1 MEIAKKMGKSEL
13 AAAVALLLTCGDG
26 EERAEVYG
34 CAADRQQAT
43 IVFDVA
49 ADMVRMCPALNK
61 RVKILASQKR
71 IIYTPT
77 NSFYQVLSAE
87 AYSKHGFNIHG
98 VVFDELHTQ
107 PNRKLFDVMTKGS
120 GDARMQPLYFLIT
133 TAGTDTNSICYE
145 THQKAKDILEGRKID
160 PTFYPV
166 IYGADESDD
175 WTDPKVWKKSNPS
188 LGITVGIDKVK
199 AACESAK
206 QNPGEENSFRQLR
219 LNQWVKQAVRWMPME
234 KWDACSFAVNPDEL
248 EGRVCY
254 GGLDLSSTT
263 DIQKKPEWEFAGI
276 YADDGISGTNTK
288 KREDFNRMIDDC
300 ETGNIDMIITKSISR
315 FARNTL
321 DCLKYI
327 RQLKDKNIPVFF
339 EKEAINT
346 MDAKGEVLITIM
358 ASLAQQESQSLSQNV
373 KLGLQFRYQ
382 NGQVQVNHNHFLGY
396 TKDAN
401 GNLIIDPEQAEVVK
415 RIYREYLEGYSMDRI
430 AKGLEA
436 DGILTGAGKTKWW
449 TSTIN
454 KILRNEKYIGDA
466 LLQKT
471 YTTDFL
477 NKTRVKNNGIVPQY
491 YVEGNHEAIIP
502 KDIFLRV
509 QEELVRRR
517 VVKTSANGK
526 KRSYSCNHCFAQIVI
541 CGECGEMFRRI
552 HWNNRGCKSIVWRC
566 ISRLEPTGQEC
577 HARTVNETVLENV
590 VVQAINTLLGDKST
604 YQAQLQQNIAKVI
617 RSAQQNTTDGIDERL
632 TGAPER
638 ASQKG
643 NNKEAYD
650 EIADEIFKLRE
661 QREKCTV
668 DTAARDAQIARI
680 NELQDFIKQQPP
692 HLEAFDEALVKR
704 WLERIIVWEDHFT
717 VELKSG
723 LKIEIEG

>member
-1 MEIAKKMGKSEL
+1 MKNVMIIPAKKQVGNI
-13 AAAVALLLTCGDG
+13 A
-26 EERAEVYG
+26 
-34 CAADRQQAT
+34 RQQEEKPKLR
-43 IVFDVA
+43 VA
-49 ADMVRMCPALNK
+49 AYC
-61 RVKILASQKR
+61 RVS
-71 IIYTPT
+71 
-77 NSFYQVLSAE
+77 
-87 AYSKHGFNIHG
+87 
-98 VVFDELHTQ
+98 
-107 PNRKLFDVMTKGS
+107 
-120 GDARMQPLYFLIT
+120 
-133 TAGTDTNSICYE
+133 TDTEEQATSYE
-145 THQKAKDILEGRKID
+145 AQIAHYTE
-160 PTFYPV
+160 Y
-166 IYGADESDD
+166 
-175 WTDPKVWKKSNPS
+175 
-188 LGITVGIDKVK
+188 
-199 AACESAK
+199 
-206 QNPGEENSFRQLR
+206 
-219 LNQWVKQAVRWMPME
+219 
-234 KWDACSFAVNPDEL
+234 
-248 EGRVCY
+248 
-254 GGLDLSSTT
+254 
-263 DIQKKPEWEFAGI
+263 IQKNPEWEFAGV

-288 KREDFNRMIDDC
+288 KRSEFNRMIEDC
-300 ETGNIDMIITKSISR
+300 EAGNIDMIITKSISR

-327 RQLKDKNIPVFF
+327 RQLKEKNIPVFF
-339 EKEAINT
+339 EKESINT

-358 ASLAQQESQSLSQNV
+358 ASFAQQESESLSKNV

-396 TKDAN
+396 TKDDE

-415 RIYREYLEGYSMDRI
+415 RIYREYLEGYSMDKI

-436 DGILTGAGKTKWW
+436 DGILTGAGKTRWW
-449 TSTIN
+449 SSTIN

-477 NKTRVKNNGIVPQY
+477 SKTRVKNNGIVPQY

-509 QEELVRRR
+509 QEELLRRR

-552 HWNNRGCKSIVWRC
+552 HWNNRSCKSIVWRC
-566 ISRLEPTGQEC
+566 LSRLEPTGEEC

-617 RSAQQNTTDGIDERL
+617 REAQKNTADGIDEQL
-632 TGAPER
+632 IEL
-638 ASQKG
+638 QKELLQKA

-650 EIADEIFKLRE
+650 EIADQIFKLRG
-661 QREKCTV
+661 QREKCIV

-680 NELQDFIKQQPP
+680 NELQDFIKQQPA
-692 HLEAFDEALVKR
+692 HLETFDEALVKR

-723 LKIEIEG
+723 LKIDIEG

>member
-1 MEIAKKMGKSEL
+1 MKKVTKIDKIQPSL
-13 AAAVALLLTCGDG
+13 ASKKKLH
-26 EERAEVYG
+26 
-34 CAADRQQAT
+34 
-43 IVFDVA
+43 VA
-49 ADMVRMCPALNK
+49 AYC
-61 RVKILASQKR
+61 RVSTDSDAQLESLDAQKEH
-71 IIYTPT
+71 YK
-77 NSFYQVLSAE
+77 SY
-87 AYSKHGFNIHG
+87 
-98 VVFDELHTQ
+98 
-107 PNRKLFDVMTKGS
+107 
-120 GDARMQPLYFLIT
+120 IT
-133 TAGTDTNSICYE
+133 S
-145 THQKAKDILEGRKID
+145 R
-160 PTFYPV
+160 
-166 IYGADESDD
+166 DD
-175 WTDPKVWKKSNPS
+175 WTFAGLYFDE
-188 LGITVGIDKVK
+188 GITGTKADKK
-199 AACESAK
+199 
-206 QNPGEENSFRQLR
+206 PMLLR
-219 LNQWVKQAVRWMPME
+219 LIEDCKA
-234 KWDACSFAVNPDEL
+234 
-248 EGRVCY
+248 
-254 GGLDLSSTT
+254 
-263 DIQKKPEWEFAGI
+263 QKI
-276 YADDGISGTNTK
+276 
-288 KREDFNRMIDDC
+288 DFV
-300 ETGNIDMIITKSISR
+300 ITKSISR
-315 FARNTL
+315 LSQNTT
-321 DCLKYI
+321 DCLKI
-327 RQLKDKNIPVFF
+327 VRTLLSLDIPIYF
-339 EKEAINT
+339 EKENIST
-346 MDAKGEVLITIM
+346 GSMESELFLSILSSMTEGES
-358 ASLAQQESQSLSQNV
+358 ASISENNKWSIKKRFLDGIY
-373 KLGLQFRYQ
+373 KLGYVPYSYRW
-382 NGQVQVNHNHFLGY
+382 
-396 TKDAN
+396 KD
-401 GNLIIDPEQAEVVK
+401 GEILVDPAQAEIIK

-430 AKGLEA
+430 ARGLEA

-477 NKTRVKNNGIVPQY
+477 NKTRVKNNGNVPQY

-577 HARTVNETVLENV
+577 HARTVHETVLENV

-604 YQAQLQQNIAKVI
+604 YQAQLQQSIAKVI
-617 RSAQQNTTDGIDERL
+617 RSAQQNTADGIDERL
-632 TGAPER
+632 QEL
-638 ASQKG
+638 QKELLKKA

-680 NELQDFIKQQPP
+680 NELQDYIKQQPA
-692 HLEAFDEALVKR
+692 HLETFDEALVKR

-723 LKIEIEG
+723 LKIDIEG